1 MVLYLVKDTPP
12 PSKNLYLGISR
23 YAPILKKSKYRHAPF
38 CLGQPSTGMNPDDA
52 RAERNRQRAMAFD
65 ARAVRAMQALQTTT
79 SDVKEPAVDSDRRY
93 KKRKKKHDS
102 VMRLSDPDVCILPG
116 DPPKEPAADAKEPA
130 ADAKKEGGLFRVRLY
145 TPEMSR
151 RAVEYQDRKKL
162 ANEPIA
168 NWQAPG
174 QSYAYSERMTPYHCS
189 FGTTSRYTNAKQRV
203 VKPILPPS
211 PPP

>member
-1 MVLYLVKDTPP
+1 
-12 PSKNLYLGISR
+12 
-23 YAPILKKSKYRHAPF
+23 
-38 CLGQPSTGMNPDDA
+38 
-52 RAERNRQRAMAFD
+52 MAFD

-79 SDVKEPAVDSDRRY
+79 SDVNEPAVDSDRRY

-116 DPPKEPAADAKEPA
+116 DPPKEPAADAKEP
-130 ADAKKEGGLFRVRLY
+130 
-145 TPEMSR
+145 
-151 RAVEYQDRKKL
+151 
-162 ANEPIA
+162 IA

-189 FGTTSRYTNAKQRV
+189 FGTTSRYSNAKQRV
-203 VKPILPPS
+203 VRPILPPS

>member
-52 RAERNRQRAMAFD
+52 RAERKRQRAMAFD

-130 ADAKKEGGLFRVRLY
+130 ADSTKKTCNQCNGTFYIDGQWSLCWTGGIGFRR
-145 TPEMSR
+145 
-151 RAVEYQDRKKL
+151 
-162 ANEPIA
+162 
-168 NWQAPG
+168 
-174 QSYAYSERMTPYHCS
+174 HCAMARGVS
-189 FGTTSRYTNAKQRV
+189 MHDATYD
-203 VKPILPPS
+203 
-211 PPP
+211 